1 MDNEPLSFLIPE
13 QELKA
18 YNSTD
23 IEYTL
28 VKILKTTR
36 LPTISNKEY
45 YNISHCSK
53 SPMGYIISLYIM
65 DK

>member
-1 MDNEPLSFLIPE
+1 MESEPLSFLIPI

-23 IEYTL
+23 TEATL

-36 LPTISNKEY
+36 LPNISDKEY
-45 YNISHCSK
+45 YHINHCSE
-53 SPMGYIISLYIM
+53 SPMGYVITIYIK